1 MVASASGRQTT
12 ATTTD
17 STNSNKAGG
26 AMFEKVNENG
36 PYPNLLGV
44 RFQRQRDLAEKVS

>member
-1 MVASASGRQTT
+1 
-12 ATTTD
+12 
-17 STNSNKAGG
+17 
-26 AMFEKVNENG
+26 VNENG